1 MKTET
6 DEAPPRR
13 CVPRQDPATG
23 EHLGDFDVY
32 TAADVEAAVA
42 RARAAA
48 PGWAATPIA
57 QRLKALRRVCTVIR
71 DEGAGFAARISRD
84 CGKPVVDSLMTEL
97 AVIPLFFD
105 YYADIAPKAL
115 APRSVRM
122 PLVLQPRR
130 AWVETVPLGVIA
142 VIAPWNFPLNLAVV
156 PALSALISG
165 NTVVLKPSEV
175 TPLVSRL
182 IEEIFSRA
190 ALPRGVVEVVH
201 GDGSTGAALCAADVD
216 KIFFT
221 GSVATGRRV
230 MEAAAKKPIPV
241 ELELGGKD
249 PFIVCADADLERAA
263 RACAWGGL
271 INAGQMCISVERI
284 FVVEAVHDR
293 FVALLRREVDAIT
306 VGGPDDDADM
316 GPLTFEKQIDVVER
330 HVADAIE
337 RGATVVCGGRR
348 LDRPGRFYA
357 PTLVTGVTPTMEI
370 YREETF
376 GPVLPVIRV
385 RDEATAI
392 AMANDHRY
400 ALNASI
406 WSRDTKRARRLAS
419 QIDAGQVSINDVVVS
434 VGNPTLPFGGMRA
447 SGFGRYHGP
456 EGLHAFTTTRAV
468 QVSMSPF
475 ASEPFWFPYAGKR
488 QAMTRL
494 FHQVLDR
501 DWIGAVRTQL
511 ELVKLSRREKK

>member
-1 MKTET
+1 MNT
-6 DEAPPRR
+6 AQPPRSER
-13 CVPRQDPATG
+13 KLLPKHDPSTG
-23 EHLGDFDVY
+23 QLLGEFEIY
-32 TAADVEAAVA
+32 TDADVEAAVA

-48 PGWAATPIA
+48 PLWAATPIGE
-57 QRLKALRRVCTVIR
+57 RLARLRRVCDVIR
-71 DEGAGFAARISRD
+71 EHGSGFAARISRD

-105 YYADIAPKAL
+105 YYASIAPAQL
-115 APRSVRM
+115 APRKVRA

-130 AWVETVPLGVIA
+130 AWIETVPLGVIA
-142 VIAPWNFPLNLAVV
+142 VISPWNFPLNLAML
-156 PALSALISG
+156 PALSALIPG
-165 NTVVLKPSEV
+165 NTVVIKPSEV

-182 IEEIFSRA
+182 IEEIFTLAR
-190 ALPRGVVEVVH
+190 LPEGVVEVVH
-201 GDGSTGAALCAADVD
+201 GDGSTGAALCNAAVD

-230 MEAAAKKPIPV
+230 MAAAAQKPIPV

-249 PFIVCADADLERAA
+249 PFVVCHDADLERAA

-284 FVVEAVHDR
+284 FVVDAVHDA
-293 FVALLRREVDAIT
+293 FVRLLQREVEAVR

-316 GPLTFEKQIDVVER
+316 GPLTFEKQLDVVER

-337 RGATVVCGGRR
+337 RGATVLTGGRR

-357 PTLVTGVTPTMEI
+357 PTLLTGVTAEMEV

-376 GPVLPVIRV
+376 GPVLPVVRV
-385 RDEATAI
+385 RDENEAI

-406 WSRDTKRARRLAS
+406 WSRDSRRARALAS
-419 QIDAGQVSINDVVVS
+419 RIDAGQVSINDVVVS
-434 VGNPTLPFGGMRA
+434 VGNPTIPFGGMRS
-447 SGFGRYHGP
+447 SGFGRYHGV

-468 QVSMSPF
+468 QTSMSPF
-475 ASEPFWFPYAGKR
+475 ASEPFWFPYGGKR
-488 QAMTRL
+488 EAMTRL
-494 FHQVLDR
+494 FHQVLEK
-501 DWIGAVRTQL
+501 DWIGAVRTQF
-511 ELVKLSRREKK
+511 ELIGLSKRGRP